1 MWPGFQSQTVDPICE
16 LNLLLGSL
24 PCSERFFSGYSG
36 FPLSLKTNTS
46 KFQLDQERKDTFQ
59 RVLILSVPWV
69 KQIAISNY
77 WSSQWNNYQLA
88 LIWISNKANKSTVF
102 RLFLQN
108 KMFQLFMF
116 PSDVLTLLPKFELN
130 RFWKS
135 RYSRFVSFCNCDK
148 DHVYL
153 TISARSYWFKISE
166 VSQTRICKLD
176 FPIQHSRTTGCF
188 KSSFR
193 FFIRLDFTN
202 YLKKTFCKI

>member
-1 MWPGFQSQTVDPICE
+1 MTTPGFREQGLRSGESTRLPSMWPGFQSQTVDPICE

-36 FPLSLKTNTS
+36 FPLSLKTNNF

-77 WSSQWNNYQLA
+77 WSSQWNNCQLA

-102 RLFLQN
+102 RLLLQN

-116 PSDVLTLLPKFELN
+116 PSDVLTLLPKFEL
-130 RFWKS
+130 
-135 RYSRFVSFCNCDK
+135 YSLIGFGNLV
-148 DHVYL
+148 
-153 TISARSYWFKISE
+153 
-166 VSQTRICKLD
+166 
-176 FPIQHSRTTGCF
+176 
-188 KSSFR
+188 
-193 FFIRLDFTN
+193 IRDL
-202 YLKKTFCKI
+202 

>member
-1 MWPGFQSQTVDPICE
+1 MTTPGFREQGLRSGERTRLPSMWPGFQSQTVDPICE

-116 PSDVLTLLPKFELN
+116 PSYVLTLLPKFELCSLIGFGN
-130 RFWKS
+130 L
-135 RYSRFVSFCNCDK
+135 V
-148 DHVYL
+148 
-153 TISARSYWFKISE
+153 
-166 VSQTRICKLD
+166 
-176 FPIQHSRTTGCF
+176 
-188 KSSFR
+188 
-193 FFIRLDFTN
+193 IRDL
-202 YLKKTFCKI
+202 